1 MNWNRREILAMCG
14 TSAFAGQAAKAQ
26 EVSVLYGENAAA
38 IAGAFLD
45 KDHLW
50 IPAASLPQANGFT
63 LKPQGA
69 CVDEICIPVKQKG
82 PDSLVRKMQGKPYF
96 DLTAFA
102 AKTGQAESAESAFP
116 AFSYSDVP
124 VLRGRDFA
132 QGIAPGFTL
141 PDRQGRPVSLSQY
154 RGKKVLLLTWAS
166 W

>member
-1 MNWNRREILAMCG
+1 MSWNRREILAMCG
-14 TSAFAGQAAKAQ
+14 TAAFAGQAAKQA
-26 EVSVLYGENAAA
+26 EVTVLYGENAAA
-38 IAGAFLD
+38 ISGAVVE
-45 KDHLW
+45 KDRLW
-50 IPAASLPQANGFT
+50 IPVASLPQANGFT

-82 PDSLVRKMQGKPYF
+82 PDSLVRKIQGKPYF
-96 DLTAFA
+96 DLSGFA
-102 AKTGQAESAESAFP
+102 VKTGQAESAEATFP

-132 QGIAPGFTL
+132 QGIAPEFTL
-141 PDRQGRPVSLSQY
+141 PDRQGRPVSLSHY

>member
-1 MNWNRREILAMCG
+1 MCG
-14 TSAFAGQAAKAQ
+14 TAAFAGQAGKGQ
-26 EVSVLYGENAAA
+26 EITVLYGENAAP
-38 IAGAFLD
+38 IAEALVE
-45 KDHLW
+45 KDRLW
-50 IPAASLPQANGFT
+50 IPVASLPRANGFT

-82 PDSLVRKMQGKPYF
+82 PDSLVRKIKGKPYF
-96 DLTAFA
+96 DLSGFA
-102 AKTGQAESAESAFP
+102 AKTGQAESAETAFP

-132 QGIAPGFTL
+132 QGIAPEFTL

-154 RGKKVLLLTWAS
+154 RGRKVLLLTWAS